1 MLVLREVC
9 RSFGTGPRARRVL
22 DRASASISAG
32 SQVAIIG
39 KSGSGKST
47 LLNLISGIDRAD
59 AGVIEFDGRDL
70 TALREPQRTLFR
82 RQRIGFVYQFFNL
95 LPTLDVEENVRL
107 ALELCGVR
115 GREARV
121 RSEAMLQQVGLTDLL
136 RSPVDVLSG
145 GEQQRVALARALV
158 HEPQLLLADEPTGN
172 LDEATA
178 AEVAPLLCGLTRA
191 RGATLVMVTHD
202 RALAGTLDRRLTLHE
217 GQLLEADCHDSVDN
231 SSSAA
236 PA

>member
-1 MLVLREVC
+1 MLREVC
-9 RSFGTGPRARRVL
+9 RSFGAGPRARRVL
-22 DRASASISAG
+22 DHASARIAPG

-47 LLNLISGIDRAD
+47 LLNIISGIDHAD
-59 AGVIEFDGRDL
+59 AGGIEFGGCDL
-70 TALREPQRTLFR
+70 TAMGEPRRTLFR
-82 RQRIGFVYQFFNL
+82 RRRIGFVYQFFNL

-115 GREARV
+115 GREARR
-121 RSEAMLQQVGLTDLL
+121 RSAAMLEQVGLGELL

-158 HEPQLLLADEPTGN
+158 HEPDLLLADEPTGN

-178 AEVAPLLCGLTRA
+178 AQVAPLLRRLARE
-191 RGATLVMVTHD
+191 RGATLLMVTHD
-202 RALAGTLDRRLTLHE
+202 RALAGSLDRCLTLHD
-217 GQLLEADCHDSVDN
+217 GQLLEAGG
-231 SSSAA
+231 AA
-236 PA
+236 MPGGATAGR